1 MKTLLK
7 LQGLDLKIEAC
18 KALEGEIPKKKRKF
32 EIHKQRLAQELAES
46 DKRCKDL
53 VLEQRACESDIETR
67 KADIARKEQQLLAVK
82 KNEEYQ
88 ALLHEIDMQKKQIA
102 LKEER
107 IIAIMVETDE
117 AKARLEEDKK
127 RIERELAGIEAECA
141 KIDKELVE
149 AVARRSE
156 LEVQCEPLRA
166 QIDKRL
172 LSQYGRIRKAKKT
185 GKAVVPLNDETC
197 SGCHMSVTAQVV
209 NEVLAGDKVHS
220 CSHCGRLLFAPEN
233 FVEEGSGTA

>member
-7 LQGLDLKIEAC
+7 LQGLDLKIEVC
-18 KALEGEIPKKKRKF
+18 KSLEEEIPKKKQKF
-32 EIHKQRLAQELAES
+32 KIHKQRLAQELEES
-46 DKRCKDL
+46 EKRCKAL
-53 VLEQRACESDIETR
+53 VLEQRACEGDIETR

-117 AKARLEEDKK
+117 AQARLDEDKK
-127 RIERELAGIEAECA
+127 RIAQELAEIDAECGNIDRELAEAAAERT
-141 KIDKELVE
+141 K
-149 AVARRSE
+149 
-156 LEVQCEPLRA
+156 LEKQCVPLRA

-172 LSQYGRIRKAKKT
+172 LSQYGRIRKAKRQ
-185 GKAVVPLNDETC
+185 GKAVVPLNNEAC
-197 SGCHMSVTAQVV
+197 SGCHMSITAQVV
-209 NEVLAGDKVHS
+209 NEVLAGEKVHT

-233 FVEEGSGTA
+233 FTEEDAGSA